1 MKICIPTETG
11 DGKTAQVYGHFGSAP
26 FFTIYDTDA
35 KSIEVVD
42 NANKHHEHGTCNP
55 VAALRGRAVDV
66 VVTGGMGARAVMML
80 NAQGIKHA
88 EKVRRMF
95 TLAWDPYVLCGGDF
109 DAWHGH
115 LDHQCSGRH
124 YSCYQWLGGSLVW

>member
-42 NANKHHEHGTCNP
+42 NANNHHEHGACNP
-55 VAALRGRAVDV
+55 VAALQGRAVDV

-80 NAQGIKHA
+80 NQTGIKVFRA
-88 EKVRRMF
+88 VPGTVDTIISTFDEKNLEEL
-95 TLAWDPYVLCGGDF
+95 TAQNAC
-109 DAWHGH
+109 ASHGCH
-115 LDHQCSGRH
+115 
-124 YSCYQWLGGSLVW
+124 